1 MPPTPAR
8 RALRPSESPRAPAR
22 AGSRPLR
29 CQERLLERRH
39 VLVAATGETDEDGAT
54 WMGPRPTRRT
64 RERVRALERRQD
76 SFELA
81 ELPHA
86 LERLRI
92 ARGLITH
99 ATTRR
104 QQRVLRPYPRRIEPG
119 RDRMRLLDLAIRVLQ
134 QQGVRSVEHAGT
146 AVGDRGSVLAKAS
159 APPAGLDA
167 DDLDRGIGDK
177 GMEGT
182 DGVGSAADAG
192 DERIRQPPGTG
203 EYLRAR
209 LPADDRLELAY
220 QVWVRMRADHR
231 AEQIISSERVRH
243 PVAQRLVDRGA
254 QRAIAARDRHDARA
268 EQPHASD
275 IWSLALHVAPRR
287 SRRRCDG
294 RRVGARAAPGPWRC

>member
-1 MPPTPAR
+1 MPPMQAR
-8 RALRPSESPRAPAR
+8 RALRPSESPRSPAR
-22 AGSRPLR
+22 AGSRALR

-39 VLVAATGETDEDGAT
+39 VLVAATGKTDEDGAA
-54 WMGPRPTRRT
+54 WMGPRPPRRT
-64 RERVRALERRQD
+64 RERVRALERWQD

-104 QQRVLRPYPRRIEPG
+104 QQRMLWPYARIVEPG
-119 RDRMRLLDLAIRVLQ
+119 RDRMRLLNLAIRVLQ
-134 QQGVRSVEHAGT
+134 QQRVRSVEHAGT
-146 AVGDRGSVLAKAS
+146 AVGDRGSVLTKAG
-159 APPAGLDA
+159 ATPAGLDA
-167 DDLDRGIGDK
+167 DDLDRGIGHK

-192 DERIRQPPGTG
+192 DEGIRQPPGSG
-203 EYLRAR
+203 EYLRAC
-209 LPADDRLELAY
+209 LPSDDRLELAY

-275 IWSLALHVAPRR
+275 IHAHIDH
-287 SRRRCDG
+287 C
-294 RRVGARAAPGPWRC
+294 ARASTGIH